1 MQRLIPATERAAWR
15 HALAPFGPVDCT
27 YLPEYHLAY
36 ATRAE
41 GAQPLLWEF
50 SGGADRLAYPFLLAP
65 VEDAGCATGWFDI
78 SSVYGF
84 TGPLSTSTD
93 PAFLDL
99 AWQAFDRFA
108 AQQRVIA
115 EFIRFS
121 PFNRNEA
128 LAHARVEVSLNRE
141 LAVSRLPANAAEL
154 LRLLGPKTRNML
166 RKAERAG
173 LAARELDLPEHLPA
187 FRALYQQTMDRN
199 AAPAFFRYDDS
210 YWAEL
215 LRLEPGALRLFAA
228 CSGERIV
235 AACMS
240 LSFGASGLYHLGAS
254 LEEYARS
261 GAGNLCLFA
270 MSRALT
276 DSGVAFLNMTGGRT
290 TQPGDPLLLFKR
302 SNATGTAPFHI
313 GRRVLDAAAYNA
325 LAAAWRARHGQPPS
339 PEKLIFWRS

>member
-1 MQRLIPATERAAWR
+1 LQRLIAATERAEWR
-15 HALAPFGPVDCT
+15 RALAPFGPIDCT

-36 ATRAE
+36 ATRMV
-41 GAQPLLWEF
+41 GGQPLLWEF
-50 SGGADRLAYPFLLAP
+50 SQGADRLAYPFLLTP
-65 VEDAGCATGWFDI
+65 VEGAGSATACFDI

-84 TGPLSTSTD
+84 TGPLSTSRN
-93 PAFLDL
+93 PAFLHQ
-99 AWQAFDRFA
+99 AWQAFDGFA

-121 PFNRNEA
+121 PFNRNEG
-128 LAHARVEVSLNRE
+128 LAHPQVEVSLNRE
-141 LAVSRLPANAAEL
+141 LAVSRLPAAAAEL
-154 LRLLGPKTRNML
+154 SRLLGPKTRNML

-173 LAARELDLPEHLPA
+173 LIARELELPQHLPA

-199 AAPAFFRYDDS
+199 AAPPFFRYDDA
-210 YWAEL
+210 YWTEL

-228 CSGERIV
+228 CSGDRMV

-240 LSFGASGLYHLGAS
+240 VSFGASGLYHLGAS
-254 LEEYARS
+254 LEAYARS

-270 MSRALT
+270 MSRALM

-290 TQPGDPLLLFKR
+290 PKPGDPLLLFKR

-313 GRRVLDAAAYNA
+313 GKRVLDAAAYNA
-325 LAAAWRARHGQPPS
+325 LAAAWQARHGQPPS